1 MPSETS
7 KSLKRRALGKGLAAL
22 LPTAAPAAEESL
34 QGVTQVPIAK
44 IDPNPVQPRTTFDP
58 EALGAL
64 AASIRADGVLQPVLV
79 RPAGDRYT
87 LVVGERRLK
96 ACRLAGM
103 ATVPAIVREIEP
115 DKLLEVT
122 LVENIQRENL
132 NPIEI
137 AAALD
142 RMIADLNLIHEEL
155 AARTGMSRASI
166 TNHLRL
172 LRLPAGVKQLIRDGK
187 LQMGHARA
195 LLPIE
200 NAAQQESLATR
211 AATSELSVREVERL
225 VRQLLEPRKKR
236 AVPKLDPNV
245 GAAIEELERVLQAP
259 VRLKQRGKRGRV
271 EIDYSSPEQLA
282 AIYDRIVGTQQES

>member
-1 MPSETS
+1 MPSETG

-282 AIYDRIVGTQQES
+282 AIYDRIVGRQQES

>member
-1 MPSETS
+1 MPSETG

>member
-34 QGVTQVPIAK
+34 QGVTQVPVAK

>member
-137 AAALD
+137 AAALE

-259 VRLKQRGKRGRV
+259 VRLKQRGKGGRV